1 MTKFTKENLT
11 AFAGYMQY
19 HPHAPSLEASK
30 FVARFKH
37 ARDGVASFKA
47 FLIKN
52 FTVEEYF
59 ALLDC
64 GMAPLMIVQE
74 KGYILPHIKAWL
86 KRDGYAVTKAGL
98 DQYITDRRN
107 ALAPWGLSFGKAA

>member
-1 MTKFTKENLT
+1 MTKFTKENLST
-11 AFAGYMQY
+11 VGGYVQY
-19 HPHAPSLEASK
+19 HPHADSYYEDRK

-59 ALLDC
+59 AQLDA
-64 GMAPLMIVQE
+64 GKAPLMIVQE

-86 KRDGYAVTKAGL
+86 KRDGYKVSTAGF
-98 DQYITDRRN
+98 DQYIQDRINTR
-107 ALAPWGLSFGKAA
+107 KAA

>member
-1 MTKFTKENLT
+1 MTKFTKENLST
-11 AFAGYMQY
+11 VGGYVQY
-19 HPHAPSLEASK
+19 HPHADSYYEDRK

-59 ALLDC
+59 AQLDA
-64 GMAPLMIVQE
+64 GKAPLKIVQE
-74 KGYILPHIKAWL
+74 KGYLLPHIKTWL
-86 KRDGYAVTKAGL
+86 KRYGYEVSSAGF
-98 DQYITDRRN
+98 DQYIKDRINVR
-107 ALAPWGLSFGKAA
+107 KAA

>member
-1 MTKFTKENLT
+1 MTKFTKET
-11 AFAGYMQY
+11 FSTHAGYIHYQ
-19 HPHAPSLEASK
+19 PHANSYYEDRK

-59 ALLDC
+59 AQLDA
-64 GMAPLMIVQE
+64 GKAPLKIVQE
-74 KGYILPHIKAWL
+74 KGYILPHIKTWL
-86 KRDGYAVTKAGL
+86 KRDGYEVSTAGF
-98 DQYITDRRN
+98 DQYIQDRIN
-107 ALAPWGLSFGKAA
+107 ARKAA

>member
-1 MTKFTKENLT
+1 MTKFTKENLSVH
-11 AFAGYMQY
+11 GMWIHYQ
-19 HPHAPSLEASK
+19 PHADIYYEDRK

-59 ALLDC
+59 AQIDA
-64 GMAPLMIVQE
+64 GAAPLRIVE
-74 KGYILPHIKAWL
+74 AKGYLLPHIKRWL
-86 KRDGYAVTKAGL
+86 KRDGYPVTKAGF
-98 DQYITDRRN
+98 DQYIQDRVN
-107 ALAPWGLSFGKAA
+107 ARKAA